1 MEDPELER
9 IRRTKIEEM
18 VKRRE
23 TSLEVVK
30 VTNEKNFTEMISGS
44 KPALVDFWADWC
56 GPCHMMAP
64 IIEGLAKEY
73 SGRMEFAKLNI
84 DESPRIAELYM
95 VNSIPTF
102 IIFKNGKEAERV
114 IGAVG
119 REPMES
125 FVRKHL

>member
-9 IRRTKIEEM
+9 IRTTKIEEM

-64 IIEGLAKEY
+64 IIEGLAKKY

-125 FVRKHL
+125 FVQKHL